1 MSETIY
7 KPIPGYEGMYSV
19 SNKGDVY
26 SHYTNRV
33 LSPKLSNKGYLRVTL
48 CKGKGNHKT
57 IVVHRLVA
65 EVFIPNQENK
75 PTVNHINEDKT
86 DNSVENLEWATIAEQ
101 NLHGTR
107 TERARLH
114 TDYTK
119 RSEKIDYKA
128 IASKHDYSRQD
139 MCNREKTAVYKDGEL
154 LGIFASQHDASEF
167 SGVSKSKVSM
177 CVNGKKKS
185 CKGYEFKRLPE
196 EE

>member
-1 MSETIY
+1 
-7 KPIPGYEGMYSV
+7 MYSV

-33 LSPKLSNKGYLRVTL
+33 LSPKLSNKGYLRITL

-57 IVVHRLVA
+57 VSVHRLVA
-65 EVFIPNQENK
+65 EVFIPNPENK
-75 PTVNHINEDKT
+75 PTVNHINEVKT

-139 MCNREKTAVYKDGEL
+139 MCNREKTAVYKNGEL
-154 LGIFASQHDASEF
+154 IGIFASQQAAAEF
-167 SGVSKSKVSM
+167 AGVSKGKVSM
-177 CVNGKKKS
+177 CINGKKLS
-185 CKGYEFKRLPE
+185 CKGFIFERLPE